1 LDAGDG
7 TAAMNMTDPIADM
20 LTRVR
25 NAVRA
30 RHLFVLVPASRLKIA
45 IARILKEEGYIK
57 DFEILRDNPQRTVK
71 VWLKYVGG
79 KESAVTDLQRVSKPG
94 LRVYAGKTEMP
105 RVMGGMGIAIVS
117 TPKGVTTERK
127 ARRMGVGGEVLCYVW

>member
-1 LDAGDG
+1 
-7 TAAMNMTDPIADM
+7 MNMTDPIADM

-30 RHLFVLVPASRLKIA
+30 RHPFVLVPGSRLKIA

-94 LRVYAGKTEMP
+94 LRVYAGKAEMP
-105 RVMGGMGIAIVS
+105 RVMGVMGIAIVS

-127 ARRMGVGGEVLCYVW
+127 ARRMGVGGDVLCYVW